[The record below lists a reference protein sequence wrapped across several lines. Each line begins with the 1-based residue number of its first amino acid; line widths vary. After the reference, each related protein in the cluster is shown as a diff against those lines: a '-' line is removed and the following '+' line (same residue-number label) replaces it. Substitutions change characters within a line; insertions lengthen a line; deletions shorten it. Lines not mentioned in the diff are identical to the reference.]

1 MNDDRV
7 PPPLGNGHL
16 SPRFRRLQVIIAPGR
31 VLPYRRSAWRD
42 AIVVVERGSI
52 ELLCSDG
59 RRYGFGCGDVLWLDG
74 LPVRCLR
81 NPGHTRAV
89 LVAVS
94 RRATDPS

>member
-1 MNDDRV
+1 VKDDSV
-7 PPPLGNGHL
+7 PPPLRIGHL
-16 SPRFRRLQVIIAPGR
+16 SPRLRRRVVTIAPGGA
-31 VLPYRRSAWRD
+31 LPYRRTAWRD

-52 ELLCSDG
+52 ELQTSDG
-59 RRYGFGCGDVLWLDG
+59 GRYVFGRGDVVWLDG

-81 NPGHTRAV
+81 NPGRRPAV